1 MCVLS
6 SLLLS
11 SLSLSLQKVGC
22 DSVVGSA
29 LQEDKCG
36 VCGGDG
42 TKCKTHKFNFTFVE
56 KKGTSP
62 QHTYKLGPK
71 TLRRP
76 QFKASQTYSPDT
88 MALPNVDIIMLPPK
102 ILFGQILRNTIM
114 QCFPNA
120 GYLNPWGFMSLLL
133 LSCQL

>member
-1 MCVLS
+1 MCVVS
-6 SLLLS
+6 SLLLM
-11 SLSLSLQKVGC
+11 LSLSLQKVGC

-62 QHTYKLGPK
+62 QHTCKLGPK

-76 QFKASQTYSPDT
+76 QAYLTQFKAYSPDS
-88 MALPNVDIIMLPPK
+88 MDLPNVDIIMLPPK
-102 ILFGQILRNTIM
+102 ILFGQTLCKGNTIM
-114 QCFPNA
+114 
-120 GYLNPWGFMSLLL
+120 
-133 LSCQL
+133 